1 MTDYEIQ
8 KATAAKV
15 GVVSPPDNI
24 YGCRKSILEKLGG
37 DSTDADTIYECDKR
51 ILPLIGGGSSNLQ
64 EKSVTITENGTTS
77 VVPDEGYSLSKV
89 DVNVNV
95 PPTPIQE
102 KSVNITENGTTSIE
116 PDSGYN
122 LSKANVNVKVR
133 LKLANGTKL
142 SSSTFTVLP
151 DYDFSDITD
160 MREMFYE
167 CTNLTSVPDM
177 NTSNVT
183 NMYTMFRGCLNL
195 TSIPPIDTSNV
206 TSMNGMFDSC
216 EELISVPLLNASK
229 VEGDMDSFFDC
240 NKLTDLGGFTNLGKA
255 FRSAKTLNISSSPL
269 TNQSVQNIIDT
280 VYDMNLN
287 TTGGSATLKLKQTV
301 INSMTDEQKSQ
312 LSAKGWT
319 LTN

>member
-8 KATAAKV
+8 KSTAAKV

-24 YGCRKSILEKLGG
+24 YGCRKAILEKLGG

-51 ILPLIGGGSSNLQ
+51 ILPLIGGSANIQ

-89 DVNVNV
+89 DVNVDV
-95 PPTPIQE
+95 PPTPVQV
-102 KSVNITENGTTSIE
+102 KSVNITENGTISIE
-116 PDSGYN
+116 PDLGYN
-122 LSKANVNVKVR
+122 LSKADVNVKVR
-133 LKLANGTKL
+133 LKLPNGTKL

-160 MREMFYE
+160 MGEMFYE

-183 NMYTMFRGCLNL
+183 NMYSMFRGCSNL
-195 TSIPPIDTSNV
+195 TSIPLLDTSNV
-206 TSMNGMFDSC
+206 TNMGSMFDDC

-229 VEGDMDSFFDC
+229 VTGNMDSFSYC

-255 FRSAKTLNISSSPL
+255 FTSSKTLNISYSPL

-280 VYDMNLN
+280 VYDMNQN
-287 TTGGSATLKLKQTV
+287 TKGAIGTLRLKQTV
-301 INSMTDEQKSQ
+301 IDAMTDEQKSQ
-312 LSAKGWT
+312 LAAKGWT